1 MYKRIQF
8 APGFL
13 VFFLLLFAGCAGS
26 KAAKD
31 KDTVAPEGGT
41 VSVTPT
47 EVPETVPVHEP
58 LRPAP
63 VQRVDPAMARAGRFD
78 QGKMWTFDHPPVD
91 YFSETY
97 GFTPDEEWF
106 RHARLGTLRIPGC
119 TASFVSP
126 TGLVL
131 TNHHCARSHAVSV
144 ALEGEPILDDGFY
157 ARSLGEERLVNGM
170 WADQLVDIRDITPE
184 VEAAMAGVTDDAG
197 REQARQEVIQEVQ
210 ERIKA
215 EAGPGHH
222 VEIISIYNGALLS
235 AYVFR
240 RYTDLRLVLIPE
252 LKIGFFGGDPDNF
265 TYPRY
270 TLDIALFRV
279 YENDKPLEVS
289 YYFPMSNKGVK
300 EGDPVFVIGN
310 PGSTFRLSTVAELTF
325 RRDVQ
330 EPALLDLIET
340 RLAALEAL
348 LAEASSE
355 GQDALINQIFSL
367 QNARKLYTGRVKA
380 LNDPVVTA
388 RRMDAEEQFMTAI
401 GQTPALGEQYGDLIG
416 RMREV
421 QEEKRA
427 HGDAFRA
434 FLALNPASSLGAAAL
449 RRALLVH
456 EYVGLANA
464 PQDIPDHV
472 HEQLALVE
480 DQPAALQA
488 AFLATRFQTFSDR
501 FGPESALVVDIL
513 GERSPEEAAQHVV
526 EHSVLTEAAV
536 AMEALQ
542 AGSITE
548 ADPAMQV
555 VDAIVEKLTAY
566 RSAMAALAVEEQAL
580 AQQIGR
586 ARYAVYGVE
595 TPPDATFSLR
605 IADGVVQGYPYNGT
619 VAPPYTT
626 YYGLYDHYYSYGA
639 DTPWDIPA
647 RWLTPPGN
655 FEMRTPLNFV
665 STNDTIGG
673 NSGSP
678 VIDPDLRL
686 AGLLFDGNIESLSGD
701 FIYLTTRARSIS
713 VDARGILEALDDMY
727 DADRLVLETT
737 SGRFAESEEEADA
750 ILSE

>member
-8 APGFL
+8 TP
-13 VFFLLLFAGCAGS
+13 VFPVLLLLLFAGCAGS
-26 KAAKD
+26 KAVE
-31 KDTVAPEGGT
+31 DTAASGEPG
-41 VSVTPT
+41 SVTPT

-63 VQRVDPAMARAGRFD
+63 AQHIDAAMARAGRFD
-78 QGKMWTFDHPPVD
+78 QGKMWTFDHPPID
-91 YFSETY
+91 YFAETY
-97 GFTPDEEWF
+97 DFTPDEEWF

-131 TNHHCARSHAVSV
+131 TNHHCARGHAVSV

-157 ARSLGEERLVNGM
+157 ARSLGEERMVDGM

-184 VEAAMAGVTDDAG
+184 VEAAIAGVSEDDAG
-197 REQARQEVIQEVQ
+197 REQMRQEAINGVQ
-210 ERIKA
+210 ERIEA

-265 TYPRY
+265 TYPRH

-279 YENDKPLEVS
+279 YDNDKPLEVTH
-289 YYFPMSNKGVK
+289 YFPMSSKGIK
-300 EGDPVFVIGN
+300 SGDPVFVIGN

-348 LAEASSE
+348 QAETPAE
-355 GQDALINQIFSL
+355 GQDALVNRIFSL

-388 RRMDAEEQFMTAI
+388 RRMDAEEQFMQAI

-421 QEEKRA
+421 QEEKRTY
-427 HGDAFRA
+427 GDAFRA

-449 RRALLVH
+449 RRALVVH
-456 EYVGLANA
+456 EYVGPVDTLRN
-464 PQDIPDHV
+464 IPDNV
-472 HEQLALVE
+472 HEELALIA
-480 DQPAALQA
+480 DQPAAMQA
-488 AFLATRFQTFSDR
+488 AFLAARFQTWSDR

-526 EHSVLTEAAV
+526 EHSLLTEAAGV
-536 AMEALQ
+536 IEALQ

-548 ADPAMQV
+548 ADPAIQV

-566 RSAMAALAVEEQAL
+566 RSAMAALAVEEQSL

-626 YYGLYDHYYSYGA
+626 YYGLYDHYYSYGP
-639 DTPWDIPA
+639 DTPWDMPA

-701 FIYLTTRARSIS
+701 FIYLTDRARSIS

>member
-8 APGFL
+8 TP
-13 VFFLLLFAGCAGS
+13 VFPVLLLLLFAGCAGS
-26 KAAKD
+26 KAVE
-31 KDTVAPEGGT
+31 DTAASGEPG
-41 VSVTPT
+41 SVTPT

-63 VQRVDPAMARAGRFD
+63 AQHIDAAMARAGRFD
-78 QGKMWTFDHPPVD
+78 QGKMWTFDHPPID
-91 YFSETY
+91 YFAETY
-97 GFTPDEEWF
+97 DFTPDEEWF

-131 TNHHCARSHAVSV
+131 TNHHCARGHAVSV

-157 ARSLGEERLVNGM
+157 ARSLGEERMVDGM

-184 VEAAMAGVTDDAG
+184 VEAAIAGVSEDDAG
-197 REQARQEVIQEVQ
+197 REQMRQEAINGVQ
-210 ERIKA
+210 ERIEA

-265 TYPRY
+265 TYPRH

-279 YENDKPLEVS
+279 YDNDKPLEVTH
-289 YYFPMSNKGVK
+289 YFPMSSKGIK
-300 EGDPVFVIGN
+300 AGDPVFVIGN

-348 LAEASSE
+348 QAETPAE
-355 GQDALINQIFSL
+355 GQDALVNRIFSL

-388 RRMDAEEQFMTAI
+388 RRMDAEEQFMQAI

-421 QEEKRA
+421 QEEKRTY
-427 HGDAFRA
+427 GDAFRA

-449 RRALLVH
+449 RRALVVH
-456 EYVGLANA
+456 EYVGPVDTLRN
-464 PQDIPDHV
+464 IPDNV
-472 HEQLALVE
+472 HEELALIA
-480 DQPAALQA
+480 DQPAAMQA
-488 AFLATRFQTFSDR
+488 AFLAARFQTWSDR

-526 EHSVLTEAAV
+526 EHSLLTEAAGV
-536 AMEALQ
+536 IEALQ

-548 ADPAMQV
+548 ADPAIQV

-566 RSAMAALAVEEQAL
+566 RSAMAALAVEEQSL

-626 YYGLYDHYYSYGA
+626 YYGLYDHYYSYGP
-639 DTPWDIPA
+639 DTPWDMPA

-701 FIYLTTRARSIS
+701 FIYLTDRARSIS

>member
-1 MYKRIQF
+1 MYERIQF

-13 VFFLLLFAGCAGS
+13 ALFLLLFAGCAGS
-26 KAAKD
+26 NATKD
-31 KDTVAPEGGT
+31 PVASEGEPA
-41 VSVTPT
+41 SVTPA

-91 YFSETY
+91 YFAETY

-144 ALEGEPILDDGFY
+144 ALEGESILDDGFY
-157 ARSLGEERLVNGM
+157 ARSLDEERLVDGM
-170 WADQLVDIRDITPE
+170 WADQLVGIGDITPA
-184 VEAAMAGVTDDAG
+184 VEAAIAGIRNDAE
-197 REQARQEVIQEVQ
+197 REQMRQEVIKEVQ
-210 ERIKA
+210 EGIET

-222 VEIISIYNGALLS
+222 VEIVSIYNGALLS

-270 TLDIALFRV
+270 TLDIALLRV

-289 YYFPMSNKGVK
+289 YYFPMNSKGVK

-330 EPALLDLIET
+330 EPALLDLIEI

-348 LAEASSE
+348 LDETPAEE
-355 GQDALINQIFSL
+355 QDALINRIFSL

-401 GQTPALGEQYGDLIG
+401 GQTPALSEQYGDLIE

-427 HGDAFRA
+427 YGDAFRA

-449 RRALLVH
+449 RRALVVH
-456 EYVGLANA
+456 EYAGLVDAA
-464 PQDIPDHV
+464 QDIPDDV
-472 HEQLALVE
+472 YEQLVLIE

-488 AFLATRFQTFSDR
+488 AYLAVRFQTWSDR
-501 FGPESALVVDIL
+501 FGQDSTFVVDIF
-513 GERSPEEAAQHVV
+513 GERSPEEAARHVV
-526 EHSVLTEAAV
+526 EHSMLTEGAA

-542 AGSITE
+542 TGSITE
-548 ADPAMQV
+548 TDPAIQV
-555 VDAIVEKLTAY
+555 VGAIAGKLTAY

-586 ARYAVYGVE
+586 ARYAVYGVDV
-595 TPPDATFSLR
+595 PPDATFSLR

-639 DTPWDIPA
+639 DTPWDVPA
-647 RWLTPPGN
+647 RWLTPPGS

-701 FIYLTTRARSIS
+701 FIYLTDRARSIS

>member
-8 APGFL
+8 TPGFL

-26 KAAKD
+26 KAVED
-31 KDTVAPEGGT
+31 PVASDGEAAR
-41 VSVTPT
+41 VTPA

-58 LRPAP
+58 LRLAPA
-63 VQRVDPAMARAGRFD
+63 QRVDSAMARAGRFD

-91 YFSETY
+91 YFAETY

-119 TASFVSP
+119 TASFVSSV
-126 TGLVL
+126 GLVL

-144 ALEGEPILDDGFY
+144 ALEGEHILDDGFY
-157 ARSLGEERLVNGM
+157 ARSLDEERLVNGM

-184 VEAAMAGVTDDAG
+184 VEAAIAGVADDAG
-197 REQARQEVIQEVQ
+197 REQMRREAINEAQ
-210 ERIKA
+210 ERIEA

-265 TYPRY
+265 TYPRH

-289 YYFPMSNKGVK
+289 YYFPMSSKGVK
-300 EGDPVFVIGN
+300 AGDPVFVIGN

-330 EPALLDLIET
+330 EPAILDLIET

-348 LAEASSE
+348 LAEAPAE
-355 GQDALINQIFSL
+355 GQDALVNQIFSL

-388 RRMDAEEQFMTAI
+388 RRMDAEEQFMKAI
-401 GQTPALGEQYGDLIG
+401 RQTPALSEQYGDFIG

-427 HGDAFRA
+427 YGDAFRA
-434 FLALNPASSLGAAAL
+434 FLALSPASSLGAAAL
-449 RRALLVH
+449 RRALVVH
-456 EYVGLANA
+456 EYAGLADA
-464 PQDIPDHV
+464 PQDIPENV

-488 AFLATRFQTFSDR
+488 AFLAARFQTLSDR

-526 EHSVLTEAAV
+526 EHSMLTEAA
-536 AMEALQ
+536 AAIEALQ

-555 VDAIVEKLTAY
+555 VDAIVEKLVAY
-566 RSAMAALAVEEQAL
+566 RSAMAALSAEEQAL

-626 YYGLYDHYYSYGA
+626 YYGLYDHYYSYGP
-639 DTPWDIPA
+639 DTPWDMPT

-655 FEMRTPLNFV
+655 FELRTPLNFV

-701 FIYLTTRARSIS
+701 FIYLTARARSIS

-737 SGRFAESEEEADA
+737 GGRFAETEEEADA

>member
-8 APGFL
+8 APGFP

-26 KAAKD
+26 QAAKD
-31 KDTVAPEGGT
+31 PVTPGGET
-41 VSVTPT
+41 ASVTPA
-47 EVPETVPVHEP
+47 EVPETVPIHEP

-63 VQRVDPAMARAGRFD
+63 VQRVDPEMARAGRFD

-91 YFSETY
+91 YFAETY

-131 TNHHCARSHAVSV
+131 TNHHCARGHAVRV
-144 ALEGEPILDDGFY
+144 AIEREPILDDGFY
-157 ARSLGEERLVNGM
+157 ARSLDEERLVHGM
-170 WADQLVDIRDITPE
+170 WADQLADIRDITPE
-184 VEAAMAGVTDDAG
+184 VEAAIAGVTDDAE
-197 REQARQEVIQEVQ
+197 RERMRQKIIEEVREGIET
-210 ERIKA
+210 

-222 VEIISIYNGALLS
+222 VEIVSIYNGALLS

-279 YENDKPLEVS
+279 YENDEPLEVS
-289 YYFPMSNKGVK
+289 HYFSMNSKGVK

-348 LAEASSE
+348 PDETPAEE
-355 GQDALINQIFSL
+355 QDALANRIFSL
-367 QNARKLYTGRVKA
+367 QNARKLYTGGVKA

-401 GQTPALGEQYGDLIG
+401 GQTPALSEQYGDLIG

-427 HGDAFRA
+427 YGDAFRA

-449 RRALLVH
+449 RRALVVH
-456 EYVGLANA
+456 EYAGLADV
-464 PQDIPDHV
+464 PQDIPDDAYA
-472 HEQLALVE
+472 QLALIE
-480 DQPAALQA
+480 DQPAALQVAYLA
-488 AFLATRFQTFSDR
+488 ARFRTWSDR
-501 FGPESALVVDIL
+501 FGQDSTFVVDVL

-526 EHSVLTEAAV
+526 EHSMLTEGV
-536 AMEALQ
+536 GAMEALQ
-542 AGSITE
+542 AGSVTE
-548 ADPAMQV
+548 TDPAMQV
-555 VDAIVEKLTAY
+555 VDAIAGKLMAY

-626 YYGLYDHYYSYGA
+626 YYGLYDHYYSYGP

-701 FIYLTTRARSIS
+701 FIYLPDRARSIS

-737 SGRFAESEEEADA
+737 SGRFAGSEEEADA

>member
-348 LAEASSE
+348 LAEAPSE

-367 QNARKLYTGRVKA
+367 QNARKLYTGRVEA

-427 HGDAFRA
+427 YGDAFRA

-456 EYVGLANA
+456 QYVRLADA

-526 EHSVLTEAAV
+526 EHSMLTKAAV

>member
-26 KAAKD
+26 E
-31 KDTVAPEGGT
+31 TVTDPATSEGEP
-41 VSVTPT
+41 VRVTPA

-58 LRPAP
+58 LRPAS
-63 VQRVDPAMARAGRFD
+63 VQRVDSAMARAGRFD

-91 YFSETY
+91 YFAETY
-97 GFTPDEEWF
+97 DFTPDEEWF

-126 TGLVL
+126 AGLVL
-131 TNHHCARSHAVSV
+131 TNHHCARSHAVRV
-144 ALEGEPILDDGFY
+144 ALEGESILDDGFY
-157 ARSLGEERLVNGM
+157 ARSSDEERMVDGM
-170 WADQLVDIRDITPE
+170 WADRLIDIRDITPE
-184 VEAAMAGVTDDAG
+184 VEAAVAAAAEDAG
-197 REQARQEVIQEVQ
+197 REQVRQEAIEEAQ
-210 ERIKA
+210 ERI
-215 EAGPGHH
+215 EEGAGPGHH
-222 VEIISIYNGALLS
+222 VEIISIYNGALVS

-279 YENDKPLEVS
+279 YENDKPLES
-289 YYFPMSNKGVK
+289 SHYFPMTSKGVG

-325 RRDVQ
+325 RRDVE
-330 EPALLDLIET
+330 EPAVLDLIET
-340 RLAALEAL
+340 RLASMEAL
-348 LAEASSE
+348 LPEMPAEE
-355 GQDALINQIFSL
+355 KDALVNRIFSL
-367 QNARKLYTGRVKA
+367 RNARKLYTGRVKA

-388 RRMDAEEQFMTAI
+388 RRTDAEEQFMNAI
-401 GQTPALGEQYGDLIG
+401 GETTALSEQYGDLIG

-427 HGDAFRA
+427 YGDAFRA

-449 RRALLVH
+449 RRALVVH
-456 EYVGLANA
+456 EYVGSPDTL
-464 PQDIPDHV
+464 QDIPDRI
-472 HEQLALVE
+472 HEELTLIE
-480 DQPAALQA
+480 DQSAALQA
-488 AFLATRFQTFSDR
+488 AFLAARFRTLSDR
-501 FGPESALVVDIL
+501 FGPDSALVAGIL
-513 GERSPEEAAQHVV
+513 GGRSPEEAAQYVV
-526 EHSVLTEAAV
+526 EHSMLTEGAV

-542 AGSITE
+542 SGSVTE
-548 ADPAMQV
+548 TDPALQV
-555 VDAIVEKLTAY
+555 VDAIAEKLGAY
-566 RSAMAALAVEEQAL
+566 RNAMAALSTEERGL

-586 ARYAVYGVE
+586 ARYAVYGVDA
-595 TPPDATFSLR
+595 PPDATFSLR

-626 YYGLYDHYYSYGA
+626 YYGLYDHYYSYGP
-639 DTPWDIPA
+639 DTAWDVPA
-647 RWLTPPGN
+647 RWLTPPEN
-655 FEMRTPLNFV
+655 FELHTPLNFV

-701 FIYLTTRARSIS
+701 FIYLTDRARSIS

-737 SGRFAESEEEADA
+737 AGRFAETEEEADA
-750 ILSE
+750 ILSDE

>member
-8 APGFL
+8 TL
-13 VFFLLLFAGCAGS
+13 VFPALLLLLFAGCAGS

-31 KDTVAPEGGT
+31 TAASGEPG
-41 VSVTPT
+41 SVTPT

-63 VQRVDPAMARAGRFD
+63 VQRVDSAMARAGRFD
-78 QGKMWTFDHPPVD
+78 QGKMWTFDHPPLD
-91 YFSETY
+91 YFAETY
-97 GFTPDEEWF
+97 DFTPDEEWF

-131 TNHHCARSHAVSV
+131 TNHHCARGHAVSV

-157 ARSLGEERLVNGM
+157 ARSLDEERMVDGM

-184 VEAAMAGVTDDAG
+184 VEAAIAGVSEDDAG
-197 REQARQEVIQEVQ
+197 REQMRQEAINGVQ
-210 ERIKA
+210 ERIEA
-215 EAGPGHH
+215 EAGTGHH

-265 TYPRY
+265 TYPRH

-279 YENDKPLEVS
+279 YDNDKPLEVIH
-289 YYFPMSNKGVK
+289 YFSMSSKGIK
-300 EGDPVFVIGN
+300 AGDPVFVIGN

-340 RLAALEAL
+340 RVAALEAL
-348 LAEASSE
+348 QAETPAE
-355 GQDALINQIFSL
+355 GQDALVNRIFSL

-388 RRMDAEEQFMTAI
+388 RRMDAEEQFMQAI
-401 GQTPALGEQYGDLIG
+401 RQAPALGEQYGDLIG

-427 HGDAFRA
+427 YGDAFRA

-449 RRALLVH
+449 RRALVVH
-456 EYVGLANA
+456 EYAGSADA
-464 PQDIPDHV
+464 PQDIPDNV
-472 HEQLALVE
+472 HGQLALIA
-480 DQPAALQA
+480 DQPAAMQA
-488 AFLATRFQTFSDR
+488 AFLAARFQTWSDR

-526 EHSVLTEAAV
+526 EHSLLTEADA
-536 AMEALQ
+536 AIEALQ

-548 ADPAMQV
+548 ADPAIQV

-566 RSAMAALAVEEQAL
+566 RSAMAALAVEEQSL

-626 YYGLYDHYYSYGA
+626 YYGLYDHYYSYGP
-639 DTPWDIPA
+639 DTPWDMPA

-701 FIYLTTRARSIS
+701 FIYLTDRARSIS

>member
-8 APGFL
+8 IPGFL

-31 KDTVAPEGGT
+31 PVASEGEPA
-41 VSVTPT
+41 SVTPT
-47 EVPETVPVHEP
+47 EVPETVLVHEP

-63 VQRVDPAMARAGRFD
+63 VQRLDPAMARAGRFD

-91 YFSETY
+91 YFAETY

-131 TNHHCARSHAVSV
+131 TNHHCARGHAVSV

-184 VEAAMAGVTDDAG
+184 VEAAMAGVADDAG
-197 REQARQEVIQEVQ
+197 REQMRQEIIQEVQ
-210 ERIKA
+210 ERIEA

-340 RLAALEAL
+340 RLAALESL
-348 LAEASSE
+348 LAEAPSE

-380 LNDPVVTA
+380 LNDPVVAA

-401 GQTPALGEQYGDLIG
+401 EQTPALGEQYGDLIG

-427 HGDAFRA
+427 YGDAFRA
-434 FLALNPASSLGAAAL
+434 FLALNPVSSLGAAVL

-456 EYVGLANA
+456 EYVGLADA
-464 PQDIPDHV
+464 SQGIPGNV
-472 HEQLALVE
+472 HAQLALIE
-480 DQPAALQA
+480 DQPAALQT
-488 AFLATRFQTFSDR
+488 AFLAARFQTWLDR
-501 FGPESALVVDIL
+501 FGPENALVVDIL

-526 EHSVLTEAAV
+526 EHSMLAEAAV

-566 RSAMAALAVEEQAL
+566 RSAMAALAVEEQSL

-678 VIDPDLRL
+678 VIGPDLRL

-701 FIYLTTRARSIS
+701 FIYLTARARSIS

-727 DADRLVLETT
+727 GADRLVLETT
-737 SGRFAESEEEADA
+737 SGRFAESEEEVDA

>member
-8 APGFL
+8 TP
-13 VFFLLLFAGCAGS
+13 VFPVLLLLLFAGCAGS
-26 KAAKD
+26 KAVE
-31 KDTVAPEGGT
+31 DTAASGEPG
-41 VSVTPT
+41 SVTPT

-63 VQRVDPAMARAGRFD
+63 AQHIDAAMARAGRFD
-78 QGKMWTFDHPPVD
+78 QGKMWTFEHPPID
-91 YFSETY
+91 YFAETY
-97 GFTPDEEWF
+97 DFTPDEEWF

-131 TNHHCARSHAVSV
+131 TNHHCARGHAVSV

-157 ARSLGEERLVNGM
+157 ARSLGEERMVDGM

-184 VEAAMAGVTDDAG
+184 VEAAIAGVSEDDAG
-197 REQARQEVIQEVQ
+197 REQMRQEAINGVQ
-210 ERIKA
+210 ERIEA

-265 TYPRY
+265 TYPRH

-279 YENDKPLEVS
+279 YDNDKPLEVTH
-289 YYFPMSNKGVK
+289 YFPMSSKGIK
-300 EGDPVFVIGN
+300 AGDPVFVIGN

-348 LAEASSE
+348 QAETPAE
-355 GQDALINQIFSL
+355 GQDALVNRIFSL

-388 RRMDAEEQFMTAI
+388 RRMDAEEQFMQAI

-421 QEEKRA
+421 QEEKRTY
-427 HGDAFRA
+427 GDAFRA

-449 RRALLVH
+449 RRALVVH
-456 EYVGLANA
+456 EYVGPVDTLRN
-464 PQDIPDHV
+464 IPDNV
-472 HEQLALVE
+472 HEELALIA
-480 DQPAALQA
+480 DQPAAMQA
-488 AFLATRFQTFSDR
+488 AFLAARFQTWSDR

-526 EHSVLTEAAV
+526 EHSLLTEAAGV
-536 AMEALQ
+536 IEALQ

-548 ADPAMQV
+548 ADPAIQV

-566 RSAMAALAVEEQAL
+566 RSAMAALAVEEQSL

-626 YYGLYDHYYSYGA
+626 YYGLYDHYYSYGP
-639 DTPWDIPA
+639 DTPWDMPA

-701 FIYLTTRARSIS
+701 FIYLTDRARSIS

-727 DADRLVLETT
+727 DADRLVMETT